1 MAKEIKSIVKL
12 HIAAGGCNPAP
23 PVGPALAPHGV
34 NLGQFC
40 SAFNEATKEKQG
52 WTIPVEV
59 TIYEDATFSFVTK
72 QPPTAELLKKAVGI
86 EKGSGKPLERKA
98 GKITQAQLRE
108 VAEKKLPDLNT
119 DDVEKAINIVAGTAK
134 AMGLEIE

>member
-1 MAKEIKSIVKL
+1 MRPRA
-12 HIAAGGCNPAP
+12 
-23 PVGPALAPHGV
+23 GPALAPHGI
-34 NLGQFC
+34 NIGQFC
-40 SAFNEATKEKQG
+40 SAFNSETQEKQG

-59 TIYEDATFSFVTK
+59 TVYEDATFSFVTK

-86 EKGSGKPLERKA
+86 EKGSGRPLERKA
-98 GKITQAQLRE
+98 GKVTQAQLRE

-119 DDVEKAINIVAGTAK
+119 DDIAKATKIIEGTAK